1 MKKRRTFIAPALA
14 LTALVGFAAAARAET
29 SDVHL
34 NPVRGFIMTTPSVE
48 AEGASIHG
56 SVCRRDWSSRRPRF
70 VRIERLSGE
79 GIVVDSRTLPLRGTL
94 SYRGGCGFY
103 AAHNLADGQSTR
115 ISALM
120 GR

>member
-1 MKKRRTFIAPALA
+1 MKLLRHYIVLA
-14 LTALVGFAAAARAET
+14 FTLTALVGLGAAASAET
-29 SDVHL
+29 SDVQL
-34 NPVRGFIMTTPSVE
+34 NPVRGFIMTAPNIE

-56 SVCRRDWSSRRPRF
+56 SVCRNDWSSRRPRF

-103 AAHNLADGQSTR
+103 AARNLADGQSTR

>member
-1 MKKRRTFIAPALA
+1 MKKRRNYIVPAFA
-14 LTALVGFAAAARAET
+14 LTALAVFGAAASAET
-29 SDVHL
+29 SAL
-34 NPVRGFIMTTPSVE
+34 ELAPVRGFIMTMPSVE
-48 AEGASIHG
+48 AEGASIRG

-103 AAHNLADGQSTR
+103 AAHNLVHGQSTR